1 MWLKQTFLVMK
12 CQEKVLITC
21 IAWITI
27 DSVMKMKKNNYAQ
40 GYLEE
45 RKYKIK
51 RTKMSEFINPELK
64 SNTSPDSE

>member
-1 MWLKQTFLVMK
+1 MK

-27 DSVMKMKKNNYAQ
+27 DSVMEMKKINYAQ

>member
-1 MWLKQTFLVMK
+1 MK
-12 CQEKVLITC
+12 CQEKVFITC

-27 DSVMKMKKNNYAQ
+27 VPVIKIKKINYAQ

>member
-1 MWLKQTFLVMK
+1 MWLKQTLLVMK
-12 CQEKVLITC
+12 CHEKVPITC
-21 IAWITI
+21 IVWITI
-27 DSVMKMKKNNYAQ
+27 DSVMKMKKINYAQ

-51 RTKMSEFINPELK
+51 RTKMFEFINPELK